1 MKKYTNN
8 FNILKG
14 LINNINMYH
23 LSIGIIIF
31 GIWLGIMINFTDKLT
46 IMIKYDD
53 YDPMCIGMDGWKI
66 PLEDC
71 YWNEAEGD
79 Q

>member
-1 MKKYTNN
+1 MEKYTNN